1 MKRLLLCLSL
11 VLLMTVFSIYAFYSC
26 KATAE
31 EIKQNIESVS
41 ENFRNEDFNTALS
54 KADNAIN
61 LWHKLSDR
69 TIFVEDVQNDIEIE
83 MTLARIS
90 EMTRQKSDDIY
101 AECRV
106 LYSLLDSFIDK
117 QTPRFAN
124 VF

>member
-1 MKRLLLCLSL
+1 MKRFLFCLFL
-11 VLLMTVFSIYAFYSC
+11 VFVMTGFGIYAFFSC
-26 KATAE
+26 KATAN
-31 EIKQNIESVS
+31 EIKQNIEAVS
-41 ENFRNEDFNTALS
+41 ESFENEDYDTALI

-61 LWHKLSDR
+61 LWHRFSDR
-69 TIFVEDVQNDIEIE
+69 TVFVEDVQNDIEIE

-90 EMTRQKSDDIY
+90 EMARRQEGDIY

-124 VF
+124 IF

>member
-11 VLLMTVFSIYAFYSC
+11 VLLMTVFSIYAFYNC

-41 ENFRNEDFNTALS
+41 ENFRKEDFDTALQ

-117 QTPRFAN
+117 QMPRLAN

>member
-1 MKRLLLCLSL
+1 
-11 VLLMTVFSIYAFYSC
+11 MTVFSIYAFYSC

-41 ENFRNEDFNTALS
+41 ENFRKEDFDTALQ

-117 QTPRFAN
+117 QMPRLAN

>member
-41 ENFRNEDFNTALS
+41 ESFGNEDFDTALS

>member
-1 MKRLLLCLSL
+1 MKRLMLCLFL
-11 VLLMTVFSIYAFYSC
+11 VLLMTGFSIYAFYSC

-31 EIKQNIESVS
+31 EIKRNVESVS
-41 ENFRNEDFNTALS
+41 ENFRNEEYATALI
-54 KADNAIN
+54 KADNAID

-90 EMTRQKSDDIY
+90 EMTRQQSDDIY

-117 QTPRFAN
+117 QTPRLAN